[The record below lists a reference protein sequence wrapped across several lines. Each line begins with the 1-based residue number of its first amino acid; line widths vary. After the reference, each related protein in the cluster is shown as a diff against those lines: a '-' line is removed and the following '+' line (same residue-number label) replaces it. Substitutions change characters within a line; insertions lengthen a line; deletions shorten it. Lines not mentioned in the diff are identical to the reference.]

1 MSRNLPN
8 LLSALRIALTP
19 FVALAIIQGRSV
31 LALVLLGAA
40 GLSDLADGWLARRMG
55 VSSRLGAYLDPV
67 SDKLLL
73 VTVYFCEGWAGYL
86 PAWLVAMVFGRDL
99 LILAA
104 AGWAMLFTRLRRFP
118 PSIWGK
124 LSTLVQIA
132 VALLVLADQGRVVDR
147 GLVLASAAVT
157 TGWSALHYFW
167 RGVNALR
174 TGRIDGGPDRG

>member
-19 FVALAIIQGRSV
+19 FVALAIVQGRSA
-31 LALVLLGAA
+31 LALVLLGIA

-99 LILAA
+99 FILAA
-104 AGWAMLFTRLRRFP
+104 AGWAMLFTRLRHFP

-132 VALLVLADQGRVVDR
+132 AALDVLADQGRVLDR
-147 GLVLASAAVT
+147 GVVLASVAVT
-157 TGWSALHYFW
+157 TAWSGLHYLS

-174 TGRIDGGPDRG
+174 TGRIDGGADRG